1 MGTQS
6 PLTVLHLDP
15 IRGSTTSE
23 HLMTKMS
30 RHQPPQPLAAFVN
43 PTFLKPS
50 IFHSRSSSHGSGVRH
65 PNRNSQITMN
75 WNPSGLM
82 RDAVEM
88 KKLEVSLTEQTLKSR
103 PDHPVN
109 LRRSFFAHR
118 PRHHLSRSLRRRDG
132 TLSIMLAVKR
142 FQAPKP
148 GERAQFV
155 ASLEDIPSTLREFYV
170 AGIDS
175 AFFYTDAVRHGV
187 ELSELR
193 IAARSLRDP
202 SATPESIELGAD
214 TQTKPPLIRH
224 DIIIDPV
231 QIAEAAEAGACAV
244 NIIAAAALPDL
255 LDLLNAATAMG
266 LEAIVECHTPL
277 EVDFAMECGATIL
290 FLNNWDRTQHRL
302 VPGTAEK
309 LIEKIPSFVLTIAGG
324 GLVTAGD
331 CWNLLDAGFN
341 GVVLGQT
348 LLQTRRPES
357 FIKEIRSQKRFTGDA
372 FSGDMGIPFSEG
384 LDG

>member
-1 MGTQS
+1 MY
-6 PLTVLHLDP
+6 LMDH
-15 IRGSTTSE
+15 TS
-23 HLMTKMS
+23 HHRLAHT
-30 RHQPPQPLAAFVN
+30 LAAFVSPAPLN
-43 PTFLKPS
+43 PSVSHT
-50 IFHSRSSSHGSGVRH
+50 RSLRHVSGVRQPRH
-65 PNRNSQITMN
+65 RSRVTMD
-75 WNPSGLM
+75 WNPSGLL
-82 RDAVEM
+82 RDAVKT
-88 KKLEVSLTEQTLKSR
+88 KKLEVSMTEQALKNR

-118 PRHHLSRSLRRRDG
+118 PRHHLSRSIRRRDG

-142 FQAPKP
+142 FHAPRP
-148 GERAQFV
+148 GEQPQFI
-155 ASLEDIPSTLREFYV
+155 APLENIPGALREFHV
-170 AGIDS
+170 AGVDS
-175 AFFYTDAVRHGV
+175 VFFYTDAVRHGA

-193 IAARSLRDP
+193 IAARSMRDLSVDSQSFEP
-202 SATPESIELGAD
+202 GEDP
-214 TQTKPPLIRH
+214 QTKLPFVCH

-255 LDLLNAATAMG
+255 LELLNAATAMG

-309 LIEKIPSFVLTIAGG
+309 LIEKIPSFILTIAGG

-331 CWNLLDAGFN
+331 CWNLLDIGFN

-348 LLQTRRPES
+348 LLQTKRPES
-357 FIKEIRSQKRFTGDA
+357 FINEIRSQRRFTGDA
-372 FSGDMGIPFSEG
+372 FSGDMGMPFAEG
-384 LDG
+384 M